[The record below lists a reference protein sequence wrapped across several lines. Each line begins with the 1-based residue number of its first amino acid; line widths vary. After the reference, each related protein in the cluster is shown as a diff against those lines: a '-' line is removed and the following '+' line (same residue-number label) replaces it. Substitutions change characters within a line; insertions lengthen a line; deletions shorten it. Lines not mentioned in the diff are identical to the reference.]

1 MAEKNQY
8 WNQLIS
14 KGLNYLQE
22 QNNDDAVAVLKK
34 QPLTLS
40 IAIMTA
46 GAGEQTT
53 GRCFSILSKAII
65 GIWEIR

>member
-40 IAIMTA
+40 IAIMTS
-46 GAGEQTT
+46 GAGEP
-53 GRCFSILSKAII
+53 II
-65 GIWEIR
+65 RR

>member
-22 QNNDDAVAVLKK
+22 QNNDAAAAVLKK
-34 QPLTLS
+34 ASFDVEHSYHDSWRWGTDY
-40 IAIMTA
+40 
-46 GAGEQTT
+46 
-53 GRCFSILSKAII
+53 
-65 GIWEIR
+65 

>member
-46 GAGEQTT
+46 GAG
-53 GRCFSILSKAII
+53 GPII
-65 GIWEIR
+65 GR